1 VGAIG
6 IAGGNEQVPALLS
19 ALLNCLAGT
28 RADPI
33 GLSRSEQQ
41 QGRRQMRLPFAAAIL
56 AMAASGLRRRSYD
69 AGHPLGAGEFP
80 QPPNQ

>member
-19 ALLNCLAGT
+19 VAELPCGNA
-28 RADPI
+28 RRPNRVIAI
-33 GLSRSEQQ
+33 GATA
-41 QGRRQMRLPFAAAIL
+41 RQTTDAAAICGGQFWRWPQ
-56 AMAASGLRRRSYD
+56 AALRRRSYE
-69 AGHPLGAGEFP
+69 ASQPLSTGEFP